1 MKDKIQE
8 TYTQL
13 TKAIAD
19 SLNDMKASAKK
30 KSRAFIDDWL
40 QVLPE
45 FEAMGLEI
53 TSFGVALAISPAL
66 EVEMT
71 GPSSAFTEDRLEELM
86 KQHELNNYVMLVL
99 KTIRTTR
106 KMHKKLGKDE
116 IYESIFIKI
125 RVKVPPEVRVYFGR
139 PVII

>member
-1 MKDKIQE
+1 MIDKIQD
-8 TYTQL
+8 TYSQL
-13 TKAIAD
+13 TNAIAD
-19 SLNDMKASAKK
+19 SLNDMKVSAKK
-30 KSRAFIDDWL
+30 KSQAFIDDWL

-45 FEAMGLEI
+45 FEAMGMEI

-71 GPSSAFTEDRLEELM
+71 GPSAAFTEERLEDLM

-125 RVKVPPEVRVYFGR
+125 LVKVPPEVRVYFGR

>member
-1 MKDKIQE
+1 
-8 TYTQL
+8 
-13 TKAIAD
+13 
-19 SLNDMKASAKK
+19 
-30 KSRAFIDDWL
+30 
-40 QVLPE
+40 
-45 FEAMGLEI
+45 MGLEI

-71 GPSSAFTEDRLEELM
+71 GPSGAFTEDRLEELM
-86 KQHELNNYVMLVL
+86 KLHELNNYVMLVL

-106 KMHKKLGKDE
+106 NMHKKLGKDE

>member
-1 MKDKIQE
+1 MIDKIQD
-8 TYTQL
+8 TYAQL
-13 TKAIAD
+13 TNAIAD
-19 SLNDMKASAKK
+19 SLNDMKVSAKK
-30 KSRAFIDDWL
+30 KSQAFIDDWL

-53 TSFGVALAISPAL
+53 TSFGVALALSPAL

-71 GPSSAFTEDRLEELM
+71 GPSAAFTEKRLEELM
-86 KQHELNNYVMLVL
+86 KEHELNNYILMVL

-106 KMHKKLGKDE
+106 KMHKKLGKDK

-125 RVKVPPEVRVYFGR
+125 LVKVPPEVRVYFGR